1 MKRED
6 FIQEMGRFLSSPE
19 KAAGLWILFAEENVS
34 KEQFAGC
41 ERIGNDEAEVEHWL
55 DCTMEELSRIQKE
68 YGQEKAQ
75 EIAALSLQKKC
86 LYPLEMQEYAAGV
99 ETETGK
105 TKNMK
110 NLAFLWNEER
120 AAADTKFDRRQVLWY
135 GIQ

>member
-19 KAAGLWILFAEENVS
+19 KAAGLWFLFAEENVS

-99 ETETGK
+99 DCFEWEKETECGREGIGP
-105 TKNMK
+105 
-110 NLAFLWNEER
+110 AFPE
-120 AAADTKFDRRQVLWY
+120 
-135 GIQ
+135 G

>member
-75 EIAALSLQKKC
+75 EIAALSLEKKC
-86 LYPLEMQEYAAGV
+86 LYLC
-99 ETETGK
+99 T
-105 TKNMK
+105 
-110 NLAFLWNEER
+110 
-120 AAADTKFDRRQVLWY
+120 
-135 GIQ
+135 